1 MFENQKIL
9 NPGGD
14 KMTSMKDIARECGV
28 SVATVS
34 KALNNHSDISTETRN
49 RIQEVA
55 KALNYFPNSSARALK
70 TKRSYNIGVLYLDA
84 ENNGLKHER
93 FAHLLD
99 AFKVE
104 AEKRGYDI
112 TFIGNSNQMTFYEHS
127 RYRGV
132 DGLLIACI
140 DFYMPEVL
148 ELVKSNIPVITI
160 DHSFDSCLSV
170 VSDNAQGMKILTEY
184 AVSRGHKKIAYVYGT
199 NTRDGS
205 MIYKEHGTLADLI
218 AESSVTK
225 NRVMGFYQTMEALE
239 LDVPEKYLKPI
250 RYRNAKDAEK
260 RTKELLSLVDRPTCI
275 FYSDDMAAAGGIKA
289 IRAAGL
295 QVGKD
300 ISIAGYDGSEISKV
314 LSPALTTIDQD
325 DATTGRI
332 AAERL
337 IQAIEVPQRAL
348 PERVIVPPVLLKGES
363 ISKY

>member
-1 MFENQKIL
+1 
-9 NPGGD
+9 
-14 KMTSMKDIARECGV
+14 MTSMKDIARECGV

-34 KALNNHSDISTETRN
+34 KALNNHSDISIETRN
-49 RIQEVA
+49 RIRAVA
-55 KALNYFPNSSARALK
+55 KSLNYFPNSSARALK

-160 DHSFDSCLSV
+160 DHSFDNCLSV
-170 VSDNAQGMKILTEY
+170 ISDNVQGMKILTEY
-184 AVSRGHKKIAYVYGT
+184 AVSKGHKKIAYVYGT
-199 NTRDGS
+199 NDKTVS
-205 MIYKEHGTLADLI
+205 MARKEHGSLAELVG
-218 AESSVTK
+218 ESSVTK
-225 NRVMGFYQTMEALE
+225 NRVIGFCQAMEECGLE
-239 LDVPEKYLKPI
+239 VQEKYLKPI
-250 RYRNAKDAEK
+250 HYRNPKEAEE
-260 RTKELLSLVDRPTCI
+260 RTRELLSLIDRPSCI

-289 IRAAGL
+289 IRDMGL

-300 ISIAGYDGSEISKV
+300 VSIAGYDGSEISKV
-314 LSPALTTIDQD
+314 LTPRLTTIDQD
-325 DATTGRI
+325 DAVTGRV

-337 IQAIEVPQRAL
+337 IQTIEAPHRSL

-363 ISKY
+363 ICKY